1 MLALAGDPA
10 AGLRARP
17 PGSSASS
24 GRPPSRGSETGRRTL
39 AAYLHRSQLL
49 DSPARCASSLPVNP
63 TGRPLLCLVEGLP
76 AGLEIRQ
83 DRIDAELARR
93 QRGYGRGGPDADR
106 DRTRSRCMAGVRHGL
121 TLGSPV
127 TVHHPQQGPRELARR
142 HGAPTPLEDATQKDA
157 AICPARTHRRPSPGH
172 ADLAG
177 ALKFLTKDL
186 RNIIERSSARDTA
199 GRVAGGMLCQAVL
212 DVFGIEVRSHVVSI
226 ENAAIDRDVA
236 FDEMDP
242 AAQNDVACVDPAVS
256 QWMRDAIDAAKK
268 DGDTLGGEFEIAVRG
283 VPPGLGSFAQW
294 TTRLDGQL
302 AQALMSIPSI
312 KAVALGAGFDAGR
325 RRGSA
330 FHDTIAHSPERGFTR
345 PSNNAGGIEGGISN
359 GEEIRVRAIV
369 KPIPTLMNRLP
380 SVDLKSL
387 EPAPAAIERSDTC
400 VVPAAAVV
408 GEAMV
413 RIVLAQALLETY
425 GGDSRAQ
432 VLAHFESARALRAHA
447 FGLSAEANERT

>member
-1 MLALAGDPA
+1 MRVLTAGESHGPA
-10 AGLRARP
+10 
-17 PGSSASS
+17 
-24 GRPPSRGSETGRRTL
+24 
-39 AAYLHRSQLL
+39 
-49 DSPARCASSLPVNP
+49 V
-63 TGRPLLCLVEGLP
+63 LCLVEGLP
-76 AGLEIRQ
+76 AGLEIRKV
-83 DRIDAELARR
+83 RINAELARR
-93 QRGYGRGGPDADR
+93 QRGYGRGGRMKIEQDEVEIV
-106 DRTRSRCMAGVRHGL
+106 SGVRHGL

-127 TVHHPQQGPRELARR
+127 TLLVRNKDHANWSDVMSPDPIV
-142 HGAPTPLEDATQKDA
+142 DATQAAA
-157 AICPARTHRRPSPGH
+157 AISRRERTAPRPGH

-177 ALKFLTKDL
+177 ALKYLTTDL

-199 GRVAGGMLCQAVL
+199 ARVAAGMLVQSVL
-212 DVFGIEVRSHVVSI
+212 DVFGVEVRSHVVGI
-226 ENAAIDRDVA
+226 EAAFIDRDVT
-236 FDEMDP
+236 FDEMDG
-242 AAQNDVACVDPAVS
+242 ASASDVACVDEGVAS
-256 QWMRDAIDAAKK
+256 RMRAAIDAAKK
-268 DGDTLGGEFEIAVRG
+268 DGDTLGGEIEIAVRG
-283 VPPGLGSFAQW
+283 LPPGVGSFAQW
-294 TTRLDGQL
+294 TLRLDGQL
-302 AQALMSIPSI
+302 AQALMSIPSV
-312 KAVALGAGFDAGR
+312 KAVALGHGFDAGR

-330 FHDTIAHSPERGFTR
+330 FHDQIGHSPERGFTR